1 MADSN
6 RPGVVVLRGVTVVDT
21 RTGSLTP
28 DLDVTLTDGRIARI
42 TPSAARKQDR
52 PDGAP
57 APIDAAGK
65 YVVPGYLEMHTHV
78 LGPDYLARDLQLM
91 LRTGITGFRLMS
103 GSDKLLKQ
111 RRDGKLPLS
120 DDTPELLST
129 PGAVLNPAN
138 AGTVRAAVTTV
149 REQYAAGADFIKT
162 ALVSAPVFF
171 AAQAEAQRL
180 GLPIVGHLPA
190 GIDVRAA
197 SKGGI
202 RSIEHRGAGTGV
214 LVSCSTDEAKIRA
227 QLRAEP
233 GMKAPP
239 FRIPFADKVMGPI
252 IKKIVINPV
261 LRSSPLDVQMLRR
274 AIDTFDQGRAEE
286 LAAQFVADGT
296 WHCPDPDPRA
306 DQRALRR
313 ARVPRRPE
321 PAVHGR
327 ADPGRLASGRGPV
340 RRPARRDQG
349 HLPRRLRP
357 AAPPDQTAGR
367 RRGQADRGQ
376 RLVRRRLGGAR
387 LQSLHE
393 EFDQLARGLRLTLWS
408 SQTATLDAAEFLGRE
423 DTLGTVEPGK
433 EADLVL
439 LNEDPVENVQNLHA
453 IAGVVR
459 GGRGS
464 QPMNP
469 HQLRGIAPVKEC
481 FPARK

>member
-6 RPGVVVLRGVTVVDT
+6 GPGPVVLRGVTVVDT

-28 DLDVTLTDGRIARI
+28 DLDVTLADGRIAGI
-42 TPSAARKQDR
+42 TPSAAREQDR

-57 APIDAAGK
+57 APIDTAGK

-78 LGPDYLARDLQLM
+78 LGPDDPARDLQLM

-120 DDTPELLST
+120 DDAPELLST

-138 AGTVRAAVTTV
+138 AGTVRAAVATV
-149 REQYAAGADFIKT
+149 REQHAAGADFIKT

-180 GLPIVGHLPA
+180 GLPILGHLPA

-202 RSIEHRGAGTGV
+202 RSIEHLGPGTGV
-214 LVSCSTDEAKIRA
+214 LAGCSTDEAEIRA
-227 QLRAEP
+227 QLGAEP

-296 WHCPDPDPRA
+296 WHCPTLIRERTSELCD
-306 DQRALRR
+306 

-387 LQSLHE
+387 LQPAPGVRRV
-393 EFDQLARGLRLTLWS
+393 ARAGLSPLRVL
-408 SQTATLDAAEFLGRE
+408 QTVTLDAAEFLGRE

-439 LNEDPVENVQNLHA
+439 LNEDPVESVQNLHA
-453 IAGVVR
+453 VAGVVR
-459 GGRGS
+459 GGRYHS
-464 QPMNP
+464 RLTQ
-469 HQLRGIAPVKEC
+469 IS
-481 FPARK
+481 